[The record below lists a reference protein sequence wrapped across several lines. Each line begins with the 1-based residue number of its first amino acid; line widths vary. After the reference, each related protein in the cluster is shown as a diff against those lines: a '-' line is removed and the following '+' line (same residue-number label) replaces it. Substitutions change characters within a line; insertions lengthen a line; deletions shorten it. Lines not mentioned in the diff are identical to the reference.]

1 MPDAARR
8 ESAMHFGASRF
19 FLVLQWCVYSSGRAQ
34 ADRAN
39 ALFRLTIPS
48 RLAIGTMVAASRHV
62 KTKLNLIFAFAFG
75 LLASL
80 ALPSGAAEAIVSAVA
95 WVGDL
100 RIAEFAVAANALTIV
115 P

>member
-1 MPDAARR
+1 MTFAALRY
-8 ESAMHFGASRF
+8 M
-19 FLVLQWCVYSSGRAQ
+19 
-34 ADRAN
+34 N
-39 ALFRLTIPS
+39 
-48 RLAIGTMVAASRHV
+48 
-62 KTKLNLIFAFAFG
+62 TKLNLVFAFAFG

>member
-1 MPDAARR
+1 
-8 ESAMHFGASRF
+8 MHFSASRF
-19 FLVLQWCVYSSGRAQ
+19 FLVPQWCVRSSRQ
-34 ADRAN
+34 ARG
-39 ALFRLTIPS
+39 LEPTHCF
-48 RLAIGTMVAASRHV
+48 RLAIPSQVAVGTALAALPYV
-62 KTKLNLIFAFAFG
+62 KTKLNLTFAFAFG

>member
-1 MPDAARR
+1 MVRSLELPGTGLI
-8 ESAMHFGASRF
+8 EPTHC
-19 FLVLQWCVYSSGRAQ
+19 L
-34 ADRAN
+34 
-39 ALFRLTIPS
+39 RLTILS
-48 RLAIGTMVAASRHV
+48 QVAIGMTLAALRYV
-62 KTKLNLIFAFAFG
+62 KTKLNLAFALAFG

-100 RIAEFAVAANALTIV
+100 QIAEFAVAANALTIV

>member
-1 MPDAARR
+1 MVRALKLPRR
-8 ESAMHFGASRF
+8 GLIEPTH
-19 FLVLQWCVYSSGRAQ
+19 C
-34 ADRAN
+34 
-39 ALFRLTIPS
+39 FRLTI
-48 RLAIGTMVAASRHV
+48 LAQVAIGMTLAALRYM
-62 KTKLNLIFAFAFG
+62 KTKLNWVFAFAFG

-95 WVGDL
+95 WVWDL

>member
-1 MPDAARR
+1 MVHRA
-8 ESAMHFGASRF
+8 F
-19 FLVLQWCVYSSGRAQ
+19 FLCRNGAHARA
-34 ADRAN
+34 AVCR
-39 ALFRLTIPS
+39 LIEPTHCFRLTIPS
-48 RLAIGTMVAASRHV
+48 RVAIGTMVAASRHV
-62 KTKLNLIFAFAFG
+62 KTKLNLVFAFAFG

>member
-1 MPDAARR
+1 MHRARFLTRNGACTRAAV
-8 ESAMHFGASRF
+8 GG
-19 FLVLQWCVYSSGRAQ
+19 LVSLMRCFRSTIVVQ
-34 ADRAN
+34 N
-39 ALFRLTIPS
+39 AVGITF
-48 RLAIGTMVAASRHV
+48 AALRHV
-62 KTKLNLIFAFAFG
+62 KIKLNWGFAFAFG

-100 RIAEFAVAANALTIV
+100 QIAEFAVAANALTIV

>member
-1 MPDAARR
+1 
-8 ESAMHFGASRF
+8 MHFGASRF
-19 FLVLQWCVYSSGRAQ
+19 FLVPQWCVGSSCRGQ
-34 ADRAN
+34 VDRAN
-39 ALFRLTIPS
+39 ALFQIDNPAS
-48 RLAIGTMVAASRHV
+48 FAIGTMVAAWPHV
-62 KTKLNLIFAFAFG
+62 KTKLNWVFAFAFG

>member
-1 MPDAARR
+1 MRTAADGLI
-8 ESAMHFGASRF
+8 ELTHC
-19 FLVLQWCVYSSGRAQ
+19 L
-34 ADRAN
+34 
-39 ALFRLTIPS
+39 RLTILS
-48 RLAIGTMVAASRHV
+48 QDAFGMTLAALRYV
-62 KTKLNLIFAFAFG
+62 KTKLNWVFAFAFG

-100 RIAEFAVAANALTIV
+100 HIAEFAVAANALTIV

>member
-1 MPDAARR
+1 M
-8 ESAMHFGASRF
+8 
-19 FLVLQWCVYSSGRAQ
+19 
-34 ADRAN
+34 
-39 ALFRLTIPS
+39 
-48 RLAIGTMVAASRHV
+48 
-62 KTKLNLIFAFAFG
+62 KTKLNLGFAFAFG

-80 ALPSGAAEAIVSAVA
+80 ALPTSDATEAIVSAVA

>member
-1 MPDAARR
+1 MTFAALRYM
-8 ESAMHFGASRF
+8 S
-19 FLVLQWCVYSSGRAQ
+19 
-34 ADRAN
+34 
-39 ALFRLTIPS
+39 
-48 RLAIGTMVAASRHV
+48 
-62 KTKLNLIFAFAFG
+62 TKLNWVFAFAFG